1 MMAAPAEANSKNSSN
16 KDTDLKSLDASKQD
30 QDDLLDDSL
39 MFSDDFQDDDLI
51 NMGNTNSNVLTT
63 EKDPVVA
70 KQSPTASSNPEAE
83 QITFVTAKAATSVQ
97 NERYIG
103 EESIFDPKYQ
113 AQSIRHTVDQTTSK
127 HVPASVLKDKT
138 MTTARDSVYE
148 KFAPKGKQLSMKNND
163 KELGPHM
170 PEGAGNQ
177 VPRETTPIKTNAT
190 AFPPAAA
197 PRFAP
202 PSKVVHPNGNGAV
215 PALPQQRSTRREVG
229 RPKINPLH
237 ARKPT

>member
-83 QITFVTAKAATSVQ
+83 QITLLQLRLQLPYKMNVILVKRAFLIPNT
-97 NERYIG
+97 
-103 EESIFDPKYQ
+103 
-113 AQSIRHTVDQTTSK
+113 RH
-127 HVPASVLKDKT
+127 
-138 MTTARDSVYE
+138 
-148 KFAPKGKQLSMKNND
+148 
-163 KELGPHM
+163 
-170 PEGAGNQ
+170 
-177 VPRETTPIKTNAT
+177 
-190 AFPPAAA
+190 
-197 PRFAP
+197 
-202 PSKVVHPNGNGAV
+202 
-215 PALPQQRSTRREVG
+215 
-229 RPKINPLH
+229 NPLGTPLI
-237 ARKPT
+237 RLRPSMFQRVC